1 MKTQTQRTVN
11 HVKTGRDWS
20 YSCHRSES
28 TRGYQKLQA
37 ARKFLPLDVW
47 EGAWSY
53 QHFDF
58 GLLTSRTKKE

>member
-11 HVKTGRDWS
+11 HVKTGRDCS
-20 YSCHRSES
+20 YAA
-28 TRGYQKLQA
+28 TGQKTPGGYQKLQE

-53 QHFDF
+53 QHLDF